1 MDDLPKIF
9 QDVIDKGKFSP
20 RYEFGTPWSD
30 EQYVYA
36 TDGIVAVR
44 LKASPELLA
53 AYRRPKGGPQGLKVA
68 GLGFDDDYEP
78 EPLELP
84 TELVDVAIAE
94 PVTEKCWRCVGERE
108 VECLECGN
116 VDECPECDGNGTIT
130 DEPPELPP
138 VKFSGHMLRAKI
150 VRMLQDHRATVYLVK
165 GHNGQVLR
173 FTCGDVEG
181 LAMTISQ
188 PKC

>member
-20 RYEFGTPWSD
+20 RYAIGTPWSD

-36 TDGIVAVR
+36 ADGLVAVR

-53 AYRRPKGGPQGLKVA
+53 AYRRPKGGPQGPKVA
-68 GLGFDDDYEP
+68 GIGFDDDYEP

-84 TELVDVAIAE
+84 TELVN
-94 PVTEKCWRCVGERE
+94 VTVEESITKKCEECNGGGVVDCCECGQE
-108 VECLECGN
+108 VEC
-116 VDECPECDGNGTIT
+116 DICDGYGTIT

-138 VKFSGHMLRAKI
+138 VKFSGHMLRAKV
-150 VRMLQDHRATVYLVK
+150 VRMLQDHGATVYLVK

-181 LAMTISQ
+181 LAMTMTQ
-188 PKC
+188 P